1 MAQVTKYEKEYIIR
15 SYECNI
21 NNELRIVTL
30 LNIFQDIADEHAS
43 KMKLGLEYCLSR
55 GLAWVGSNYHIKIN
69 RLPKIHEQIKI
80 ITWPSEEKKLGA
92 IRDFHV
98 RNLDGEDLIRA
109 SSQWILINFE
119 KKRPVA
125 LRDNLPEYSALNE
138 RALLTDFP
146 RLPDLERID
155 NSREFTVRFDDI
167 DLNQHV
173 NNAVYPLWATESV
186 PPELRLNHS
195 PEELEICFKKEAHY
209 GEQIEAQSQM
219 TEDMTSLHSILAK
232 GDGRELAKIRI
243 KWR

>member
-1 MAQVTKYEKEYIIR
+1 MAQVTKYEKEYVIR
-15 SYECNI
+15 SYECNK
-21 NNELRIVTL
+21 NSVLRIVTL

-43 KMKLGLEYCLSR
+43 KMELGLEYCLSR

-98 RNLDGEDLIRA
+98 INTSGEDLIRA

-119 KKRPVA
+119 KKRPVC
-125 LRDNLPEYSALNE
+125 LRDNLPEYSAIEE
-138 RALLTDFP
+138 RALPTDFP
-146 RLPDLERID
+146 RLPDLEKID
-155 NSREFTVRFDDI
+155 HRREFHVRFDDI

-186 PPELRLNHS
+186 DPELRLSHS
-195 PEELEICFKKEAHY
+195 TAELEICFKKEGHY
-209 GEQIEAQSQM
+209 GEQVEALTQM
-219 TEDMTSLHSILAK
+219 TEPMTSLHSIKSLN
-232 GDGRELAKIRI
+232 DGRELSRIRI